1 MKGKQAEIQVQS
13 KGKEAGDGHG
23 DVVAG
28 PGDGSA
34 ARQGASSAGS
44 AGGAENVR
52 EMSREIKVHLSK
64 LVEAGLGEEEAWKA
78 LEALRGMR
86 SKRLQ
91 GLHRFFLSQS
101 SLHKV
106 EKVNF

>member
-44 AGGAENVR
+44 ADQRCR
-52 EMSREIKVHLSK
+52 ERAK
-64 LVEAGLGEEEAWKA
+64 
-78 LEALRGMR
+78 
-86 SKRLQ
+86 
-91 GLHRFFLSQS
+91 FTF
-101 SLHKV
+101 
-106 EKVNF
+106 